1 MVDFEAKKPLQE
13 SSGWYLF
20 HLSECLED
28 RLIKH
33 CIAGDAILTTLGHP
47 LVICQLYLVVADEQ
61 LEDALAVMLQQ
72 GLEQSQGPAVYV
84 DRDATVAPLGW
95 PGYTLK
101 RPRASFLAPEVSL
114 VPSSF
119 WHMDLSEASLLKNTF
134 LHPTTRCRFPTRLF
148 YIDGICYV
156 LDASSI
162 HSFLAL
168 KLLLSRSDTPH
179 LALINAIIES
189 TLKPGHNMRI
199 YGYLEMQYLY
209 LVNWLSAFSPDTL
222 LKLPPGNRF
231 FVDLYGTPLP
241 PATRRRVC
249 LNRQR
254 IQLGLLTVEDAW
266 GSMPIKFINT
276 IKKIEA
282 ERMDKMRRSIPE
294 VG

>member
-1 MVDFEAKKPLQE
+1 MADFEAKNPLQE
-13 SSGWYLF
+13 FPEWYFF

-28 RLIKH
+28 RRIKH

-72 GLEQSQGPAVYV
+72 GLEKSQGRAVYV
-84 DRDATVAPLGW
+84 DQDATIAPLGW

-101 RPRASFLAPEVSL
+101 RPLASLLAAGVSL

-119 WHMDLSEASLLKNTF
+119 WHMDLSEASLSKNTF

-148 YIDGICYV
+148 YLNGMF

-168 KLLLSRSDTPH
+168 ILQLSRANPLPR
-179 LALINAIIES
+179 LALINALVES
-189 TLKPGHNMRI
+189 TLKPGYNMRI
-199 YGYLEMQYLY
+199 HGYLNMQYHY
-209 LVNWLSAFSPDTL
+209 LVDWLSWLSPDTL
-222 LKLPPGNRF
+222 LKLPPDNKF

-254 IQLGLLTVEDAW
+254 IQLGELTVENAW
-266 GSMPIKFINT
+266 KSMPIKFIET
-276 IKKIEA
+276 VKRIEA
-282 ERMDKMRRSIPE
+282 DRMDKMRRKATSNS
-294 VG
+294 

>member
-13 SSGWYLF
+13 SSAWYLF

-84 DRDATVAPLGW
+84 ERDATVAPLGW

-148 YIDGICYV
+148 YID
-156 LDASSI
+156 
-162 HSFLAL
+162 
-168 KLLLSRSDTPH
+168 
-179 LALINAIIES
+179 ALINAIIES
-189 TLKPGHNMRI
+189 TLKPGHNTRI
-199 YGYLEMQYLY
+199 HGYLEMQYLY
-209 LVNWLSAFSPDTL
+209 LVDWLSAFSPDTL

>member
-1 MVDFEAKKPLQE
+1 MADFEAKKPLQE
-13 SSGWYLF
+13 FLEWYLF

-28 RLIKH
+28 RRIKH
-33 CIAGDAILTTLGHP
+33 CIAGDAILTTLDHP
-47 LVICQLYLVVADEQ
+47 LVICQLYLAVADEQ

-72 GLEQSQGPAVYV
+72 GLEQSQGHAVYA
-84 DRDATVAPLGW
+84 DRDATIAPLGW

-101 RPRASFLAPEVSL
+101 RPLASFLAPGVSL

-119 WHMDLSEASLLKNTF
+119 WHMDLSEASLSKNTF
-134 LHPTTRCRFPTRLF
+134 LHPSTRCRFPTRLF
-148 YIDGICYV
+148 YLDSMCYL

-168 KLLLSRSDTPH
+168 ILLLSRANPLPR
-179 LALINAIIES
+179 LALINAVVES
-189 TLKPGHNMRI
+189 TLKPGHNTRI
-199 YGYLEMQYLY
+199 RGYLEMQYHY
-209 LVNWLSAFSPDTL
+209 LVDWLSAFYPDTL
-222 LKLPPGNRF
+222 LKLPPGNKF

-266 GSMPIKFINT
+266 GSMPIKLIET
-276 IKKIEA
+276 IKKIE
-282 ERMDKMRRSIPE
+282 MDRMRRKATSHS
-294 VG
+294 